1 MKTFLN
7 VLRNYPYIDNKKIC
21 LIRNDCPAAAHTVKV
36 GVKGAALACGLCLWL
51 GWYRPAAQDRPE
63 MYGAAGT
70 SSRIRITCHPSSSR
84 PPETRKSLL
93 WSDNG
98 YPSK

>member
-36 GVKGAALACGLCLWL
+36 GIAQLSHLYMTTGKTIALTRQTFVDKVMSLCFNMLSRL
-51 GWYRPAAQDRPE
+51 VI
-63 MYGAAGT
+63 T
-70 SSRIRITCHPSSSR
+70 SLP
-84 PPETRKSLL
+84 KSIF
-93 WSDNG
+93 
-98 YPSK
+98 